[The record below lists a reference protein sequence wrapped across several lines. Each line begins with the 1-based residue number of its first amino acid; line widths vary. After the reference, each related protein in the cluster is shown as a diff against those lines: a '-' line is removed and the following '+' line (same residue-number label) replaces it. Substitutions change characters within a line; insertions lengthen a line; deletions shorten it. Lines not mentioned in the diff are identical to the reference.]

1 MNEQITQLLV
11 NYKDGV
17 PIRVERTTIIELC
30 VAAVLTV
37 AISAAV
43 VKLIKKL

>member
-37 AISAAV
+37 AVSAAV
-43 VKLIKKL
+43 AKFIRKI